1 MRSVIDRPFT
11 VIAHRGA
18 GNSPGDNTAESFQA
32 ALAAGAPALECD
44 VRQTADG
51 ALVLLHDGVVPL
63 PGGGRL
69 VVRQASLAALRVA
82 IPSLLTLEDFLE
94 EFGEQA
100 LVNLDL
106 KGSGFERRLVTI
118 VERWGHPERVYIT
131 SQHAASLRRLALSLP
146 TALRGLSHGH
156 AFTRFPRRVAGRSA
170 FPMRSLM
177 AVQLALTLRLARAD
191 VVALQH
197 RVVTPWLTRWLRRQ
211 GWQVTTWTVNDPR
224 EALRALR
231 AGVRAVTT
239 DVPQQLLEALAKRQA
254 YPATASTWDELFDQ
268 AALAR
273 W

>member
-18 GNSPGDNTAESFQA
+18 GDSPGDNTAESFQA
-32 ALAAGAPALECD
+32 ALAAGVPALECD

-82 IPSLLTLEDFLE
+82 IPSLLTLEEFLE

-131 SQHAASLRRLALSLP
+131 SHHAASLRRLALSLRP
-146 TALRGLSHGH
+146 HCVAFRTATRSRAFPGGSPDEAPSRCARSWPSSWRSPCGWRGLMSWRSSTGSSRHG
-156 AFTRFPRRVAGRSA
+156 
-170 FPMRSLM
+170 
-177 AVQLALTLRLARAD
+177 
-191 VVALQH
+191 
-197 RVVTPWLTRWLRRQ
+197 
-211 GWQVTTWTVNDPR
+211 
-224 EALRALR
+224 
-231 AGVRAVTT
+231 
-239 DVPQQLLEALAKRQA
+239 
-254 YPATASTWDELFDQ
+254 
-268 AALAR
+268 
-273 W
+273 